1 MRRWYLIVGRGEY
14 PSSTDSIAR
23 EVARV
28 SSPYDALRALLS
40 DRPIAF
46 HPALARLLGG
56 INEALLFQQLAYWSD
71 KGDDPEWIYKS
82 QVELEA
88 ETTLSEY
95 QQLQARKKLK
105 ALGVIED
112 ERRGVPARLYYRVD
126 WEAVFR
132 LLETGIPAGPSFRE
146 TQNLDSGDA
155 RFRETENLDSEK
167 PRGKSRGNSASLT
180 STEKTQRAR
189 QRDLSNGPDPARL
202 IPSRDRAVLERYAED
217 YAAELRD
224 QAPLSATVS
233 RLTNLYAESGLPLDP
248 FLDLLQDARVA
259 TQKRSGGIRAETGDG
274 SGRKAKMAY
283 FFGVLEDLI
292 EKRGA

>member
-82 QVELEA
+82 QVELET

-105 ALGVIED
+105 AVGVIED
-112 ERRGVPARLYYRVD
+112 ERRGVPARLYYRVN

-132 LLETGIPAGPSFRE
+132 LLETGIPAGASFQE
-146 TQNLDSGDA
+146 TRNLDSGDD

-167 PRGKSRGNSASLT
+167 PVGKSRGNSGSLT
-180 STEKTQRAR
+180 STKKTQRAQ
-189 QRDLSNGPDPARL
+189 QRDLSKGPPRRL
-202 IPSRDRAVLERYAED
+202 IPKQERVVIERYATD

-224 QAPLSATVS
+224 QAPIDSTVG
-233 RLTNLYAESGLPLDP
+233 RLVNLYAESDIALNA
-248 FLDLLQDARVA
+248 FLDLLQEARVA
-259 TQKRSGGIRAETGDG
+259 TQKRSGGIRTETADG